1 MESSISTLPIL
12 PSRPPICGAWRRRP
26 TRPLHSATAERSFN
40 GCGGGL
46 RTFADRWLV
55 ASDRR
60 PVIDSACVDGYLS
73 VCNDMKAGAMTA
85 TFTSREFN
93 RDPGSIK
100 RAALSGP
107 VFITDRNKPSLVVM
121 AIKDYERLAGRGT
134 SLLDLLMPDDDQDF
148 DFEPPK
154 ASIKARP
161 VDFD

>member
-1 MESSISTLPIL
+1 MPDYCQLLCPLSTMLVRNLPD
-12 PSRPPICGAWRRRP
+12 RNPPTPVLKIARIIRC
-26 TRPLHSATAERSFN
+26 T
-40 GCGGGL
+40 
-46 RTFADRWLV
+46 V
-55 ASDRR
+55 R
-60 PVIDSACVDGYLS
+60 PVPDPSLFALIDSHRSEVYLS

-85 TFTSREFN
+85 TFTSRDFN

-134 SLLDLLMPDDDQDF
+134 SLLDVLMPNDDQDF

-154 ASIKARP
+154 ARIVARP
-161 VDFD
+161 ADLD